1 MTSPIIAKLD
11 KGFNAILAFCL
22 GLMGILIFLN
32 VLLRY
37 CFNSGLPWAEEF
49 SRFLFVWLTFLGA
62 IGALKDNAHL
72 GFTSLVQKLP
82 ANGKK
87 IAYILSNSIVLFC
100 LWALFQGSYQM
111 TTMSANTLSPA
122 TGLPLSFMYGIG
134 VIMGIGMFGIV
145 FLNLYR
151 ALFVKGAIDTLVVLR
166 ESEDDRDFSA
176 DAAHHEAPL
185 GDKK

>member
-1 MTSPIIAKLD
+1 MTSPITAKLD
-11 KGFNAILAFCL
+11 KGFNAILAICL

-82 ANGKK
+82 PTGKK
-87 IAYILSNSIVLFC
+87 IAYILSNAIVLYC
-100 LWALFQGSYQM
+100 LAALFEGSWEM
-111 TTMSANTLSPA
+111 TTMSAHTLSPA
-122 TGLPLSFMYGIG
+122 TGLPLSYMYGIG

-145 FLNLYR
+145 FFKLYR
-151 ALFVKGAIDTLVVLR
+151 ALFVKGAIDELVVLR

-176 DAAHHEAPL
+176 DADHHAQQ